1 MERHLKAHLFDKVP
15 KRFDEYQKN
24 LMLRRAVER
33 NIGII
38 GEATNK
44 IDKEYPDIQ
53 ISNVRA
59 IVATRNRVIHDYAAV
74 TDDVIW
80 KIVINDLPKLKT
92 RIAFWNR
99 ETGKFTWV
107 YSNRPPLTPKGA
119 KVYGGSNP
127 LPRFVKNGEYVVT
140 TAYNDNG
147 TSDIFVTPVRQMIEM
162 TR

>member
-1 MERHLKAHLFDKVP
+1 MDRRLKAHLFDIKTAIDEVYSFFEQVP

-38 GEATNK
+38 GEAINK
-44 IDKEYPDIQ
+44 VAKEYPEIE

-80 KIVINDLPKLKT
+80 AIVINDLPKLKSEVEQLLSS
-92 RIAFWNR
+92 A
-99 ETGKFTWV
+99 
-107 YSNRPPLTPKGA
+107 
-119 KVYGGSNP
+119 
-127 LPRFVKNGEYVVT
+127 
-140 TAYNDNG
+140 DN
-147 TSDIFVTPVRQMIEM
+147 
-162 TR
+162 

>member
-1 MERHLKAHLFDKVP
+1 
-15 KRFDEYQKN
+15 
-24 LMLRRAVER
+24 MLRRAVER

-44 IDKEYPDIQ
+44 INKEYPETQ

-92 RIAFWNR
+92 EVEKLLKEN
-99 ETGKFTWV
+99 
-107 YSNRPPLTPKGA
+107 
-119 KVYGGSNP
+119 
-127 LPRFVKNGEYVVT
+127 
-140 TAYNDNG
+140 
-147 TSDIFVTPVRQMIEM
+147 
-162 TR
+162 